1 MLLDKEDVK
10 MKLRWSQQDFLANL
24 DAAENVEDFTA
35 LMKYFLWAR
44 AENGLSR
51 RELAE
56 RCDCEESDIQELE
69 EGVIGKAWVMVKVAR
84 ELHFGLKLV
93 KRPITDMKITFLE

>member
-1 MLLDKEDVK
+1 
-10 MKLRWSQQDFLANL
+10 MKLRWDKQEFWANL
-24 DAAENVEDFTA
+24 DAAENIDDFTA
-35 LMKYFLWAR
+35 LMKYFWWAR

-69 EGVIGKAWVMVKVAR
+69 EGVNGKAWVMAKVAR
-84 ELHFGLKLV
+84 ELQLGLKLV
-93 KRPITDMKITFLE
+93 KRPFVSVKIASLE

>member
-1 MLLDKEDVK
+1 MTLDKEGVK
-10 MKLRWSQQDFLANL
+10 IKLKWKDQEFLANL

-35 LMKYFLWAR
+35 LMKYFEWAR

-69 EGVIGKAWVMVKVAR
+69 EGINGKAWVMVKVAH
-84 ELHFGLKLV
+84 ELQLGLKLV
-93 KRPITDMKITFLE
+93 KRPFKSVKITFLD